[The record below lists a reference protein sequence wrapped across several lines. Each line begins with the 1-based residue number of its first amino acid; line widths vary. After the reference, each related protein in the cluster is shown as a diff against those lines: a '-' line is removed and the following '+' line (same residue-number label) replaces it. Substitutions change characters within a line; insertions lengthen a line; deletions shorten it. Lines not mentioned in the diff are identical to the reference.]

1 MWLNIDSAKCLF
13 SLAFSKLFS
22 NRMFLLLLL
31 LLLVECLIHNSC
43 KWFGAADFNWHVLS
57 NKQSSLHAWLA
68 WNVNR
73 FGDNQFQESNCE
85 LVGWAPEWIPRTT
98 RNKWKKT
105 ERRCRNRIK
114 GRPFFFWFL
123 MIYLLFCRNILESLD
138 VQEIDV
144 RESERAREWAS
155 ESASVCFLYDG
166 RKKGV
171 FLSWPK
177 NHQIFC
183 MCADVRQANTRCKHK
198 LISLSTTK
206 WKNVRVN
213 FMWGGTCCLCKTFTS
228 ESFINEVEK
237 TSNWTEH
244 TNDDICSPLRAVD
257 L

>member
-114 GRPFFFWFL
+114 GRPLFFFGFLWFICYFVEISWNHWMCKRL
-123 MIYLLFCRNILESLD
+123 TCERVSERECKCLLFVWRAKKRSIFILAEKSPDILHVCRCSAGKHTMQTQTDFALD
-138 VQEIDV
+138 DEVKKCTCEFHV
-144 RESERAREWAS
+144 RGH
-155 ESASVCFLYDG
+155 VLFMQN
-166 RKKGV
+166 V
-171 FLSWPK
+171 
-177 NHQIFC
+177 
-183 MCADVRQANTRCKHK
+183 HK
-198 LISLSTTK
+198 WI
-206 WKNVRVN
+206 
-213 FMWGGTCCLCKTFTS
+213 
-228 ESFINEVEK
+228 I
-237 TSNWTEH
+237 H
-244 TNDDICSPLRAVD
+244 
-257 L
+257 

>member
-114 GRPFFFWFL
+114 GRPLFFFWFL

-144 RESERAREWAS
+144 RESERARVQVFAFCMTGEKK
-155 ESASVCFLYDG
+155 EYFYLG
-166 RKKGV
+166 RKITRYFACVPMFG
-171 FLSWPK
+171 
-177 NHQIFC
+177 
-183 MCADVRQANTRCKHK
+183 RQTHDANTNWFRSRRRSEKMYVW
-198 LISLSTTK
+198 ISCE
-206 WKNVRVN
+206 
-213 FMWGGTCCLCKTFTS
+213 GA
-228 ESFINEVEK
+228 
-237 TSNWTEH
+237 
-244 TNDDICSPLRAVD
+244 RAVYAKRSQVNHS
-257 L
+257 LTRWKKLQTEQSTQMMIFVRLYEP